1 MVLSCRAAIVEKN
14 PRLFGLIVTF
24 QLEITNS
31 RRSLLPSLGLFFNS
45 NFHVGTDL
53 QLKNKHLIKN
63 NTRH

>member
-1 MVLSCRAAIVEKN
+1 MVLSCRAAIVEKST
-14 PRLFGLIVTF
+14 LFGLIVTF
-24 QLEITNS
+24 QLEPTNS
-31 RRSLLPSLGLFFNS
+31 RRSLLPSFGLLFNS